1 MSKPKFKPGDKVI
14 ILDGSKIEGYVGCWN
29 KDGMGQLVGK
39 ICTITTVDARPD
51 NRNGYYMK
59 ETSFIFD
66 ERGLAPFAG
75 EKILVYRDKTNTLRV
90 LAKDLTTGK
99 TAEARC
105 NPADKFDFNVGATLA
120 FSRLVTPK
128 SPKPVEEKPAPQF
141 EVGDVIIPN
150 DDAEKRYTVTRG
162 KWIGVVVENTD
173 GGGIVAKTL
182 GTGTKHWLDSACFNL
197 ISRSG
202 KTCDV
207 VCVKTS
213 IDWWTLGKTYKMH
226 KDVVLDDEGMWHF
239 FTGAT
244 DKHGRYICGRSLFV
258 PLIKDGDD
266 DGE

>member
-14 ILDGSKIEGYVGCWN
+14 ILDGSKIEDYVGCWN
-29 KDGMGQLVGK
+29 KEGMGQLVGK

-75 EKILVYRDKTNTLRV
+75 EKILVYRDKTNMLRV
-90 LAKDLTTGK
+90 LAKNLTTGEV
-99 TAEARC
+99 AEARC
-105 NPADKFDFNVGATLA
+105 NPTDAFDFNIGAKLA
-120 FSRLVTPK
+120 LDRLVSPK
-128 SPKPVEEKPAPQF
+128 MPKPVEEKPAHKF

-150 DDAEKRYTVTRG
+150 DDADKMYAVTSG
-162 KWIGVVVENTD
+162 KWVGVVVKNTD
-173 GGGIVAKTL
+173 SGDIIAKTM
-182 GTGTKHWLDSACFNL
+182 GAETRFWLDPAYFNL
-197 ISRSG
+197 IARTG
-202 KTCDV
+202 KTCDM

-213 IDWWTLGKTYKMH
+213 ISWWTLGKTYKMY

-244 DKHGRYICGRSLFV
+244 DKNGRYICGRSLFV